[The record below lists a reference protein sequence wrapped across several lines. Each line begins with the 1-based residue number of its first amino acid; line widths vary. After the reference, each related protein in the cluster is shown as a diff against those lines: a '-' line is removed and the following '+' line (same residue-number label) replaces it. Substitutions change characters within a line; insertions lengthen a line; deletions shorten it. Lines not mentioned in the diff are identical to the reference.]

1 MDKKE
6 LTKKM
11 AFLCMSDAGLT
22 MHEGCVNASFH
33 LSMCK
38 ENEDMAKY
46 AMNLLDEIGVGYK
59 YKVGEKYFRI
69 DSKVHPYF
77 TKLWERIYQDRR
89 RVPSPHD
96 FKLLDWEAVA
106 IMYMCDGNIQ
116 KAGKRWYPM
125 INMCKWSYAEL
136 CWVKEQFKKHLELD
150 INIYKC
156 GKYWRVGIPA
166 HHCDYFFENI
176 KPHILPSFNYKMAS
190 EREAPEKGD
199 DIVCSVKQFTEVGRN
214 DQSAYA

>member
-6 LTKKM
+6 LVKKL

-22 MHEGCVNASFH
+22 MHKGCINASFH
-33 LSMCK
+33 LSMCI
-38 ENEDMAKY
+38 ENKDMAEY
-46 AMNLLDEIGVGYK
+46 AIELLKEVGVGYR
-59 YKVGEKYFRI
+59 YSENEKYFRL
-69 DSKVHPYF
+69 DSKTHPF
-77 TKLWERIYQDRR
+77 LTTLWNRIYQDGR

-116 KAGKRWYPM
+116 IAGKRWYPM

-136 CWVKEQFKKHLELD
+136 CWVKHQFKEKLNLD

-156 GKYWRVGIPA
+156 SKHYRVGVPA
-166 HHCDYFFENI
+166 HHCDHFFENV
-176 KPHILPSFNYKMAS
+176 KPFILKSFYYKLAS
-190 EREAPEKGD
+190 EREAPKG
-199 DIVCSVKQFTEVGRN
+199 
-214 DQSAYA
+214 